1 MSTQKVANTANT
13 ESLANPESLLV
24 ELQTEELPPKAL
36 KRLGETFAQAF
47 SQHLFDKGLLSTE
60 SVVTPLATPRRLAVH
75 ITAVAQAGADQAFTE
90 KLMPV
95 KVGLDENGQAT
106 PALLKK
112 LAAKGLEHLDVKAL
126 QIIDDG
132 KQPYLVASGTAPG
145 ARLANT
151 VDAALAAALQALP
164 IPKVMRYQLA
174 DGQTSVSFVRP
185 AHGLVILHGD
195 NIVAGHT
202 LGLTANRIT
211 FGHRFLATQPLSI
224 ASADRY
230 VTQLA
235 TEGHVTA
242 SFGKRRA
249 LIEASLLAK
258 AAELGASLGQD
269 PEVEALLDEVT
280 ALVEAPAVYVG
291 TFEPRFLDVPQE
303 CLILTMRLNQKYFPL
318 FNPETGR
325 LTHQFLIVSN
335 MPIADP
341 SAIIIGN
348 ERVIRPRL
356 ADAEFF
362 YLTDKRQP
370 LIDRVSAL
378 ETIVYHNK
386 LGTQRARIE
395 RFRQI
400 AAWLA
405 QAIGTPSADADRAA
419 LLAKADLTTLMVGE
433 FPELQGVMGSYY
445 ARADGESKA
454 VVNAIERQ
462 YQIRWDT
469 PVTDPDLAG
478 VIFFMAE
485 RAETLVGI
493 WGIGL
498 APTGE
503 RDPFGL
509 RRAALGLIS
518 AFEQLRAGGQL
529 VLSALTSLTLENL
542 LGAARASFGDDLDL
556 APDTVTEVTQ
566 FVRERYRNQLLGQY
580 AREAIEAVFAL
591 DPPLHQIEARIQA
604 AEAFMQTPEAPS
616 LAAANKRIGN
626 LLKKAS
632 DLPVALNPAALQEAA
647 EKTLLN
653 QILSIAPVVDQF
665 VKAADYGQA
674 LSTLATLKDPVDRFF
689 DEVMVMA
696 DDLEVRRQ
704 RLALLS
710 SLHRLMNQ
718 VADISRLAA

>member
-1 MSTQKVANTANT
+1 MSTPNISNTANH
-13 ESLANPESLLV
+13 ESLLV
-24 ELQTEELPPKAL
+24 ELQTEELPPKSL
-36 KRLGETFAQAF
+36 KRLGETFAQAL
-47 SQHLFDKGLLSTE
+47 SQHLSDKGLLNTD
-60 SVVTPLATPRRLAVH
+60 SVITPLATPRRLAVH
-75 ITAVAQAGADQAFTE
+75 ITAVAQAAADQSFTE

-112 LAAKGLEHLDVKAL
+112 LAAKGLKHLDVNSL
-126 QIIDDG
+126 QTIDDG
-132 KQPYLVASGTAPG
+132 KQTYLVASGTAPG

-151 VDAALAAALQALP
+151 IDDALAAALQALP

-185 AHGLVILHGD
+185 AHGLIILHGD
-195 NIVAGHT
+195 KIVVGHA
-202 LGLTANRIT
+202 LGLTANRLT
-211 FGHRFLATQPLSI
+211 LGHRFLATQPLSI
-224 ASADRY
+224 ESADRY

-242 SFGKRRA
+242 SFGERRA
-249 LIEASLLAK
+249 LIEASLRAK
-258 AAELGASLGQD
+258 AGELDASLGQD
-269 PEVEALLDEVT
+269 PEVDALLDEVT

-291 TFEPRFLDVPQE
+291 TFEARFLDVPPE

-341 SAIIIGN
+341 SAIITGN

-370 LIDRVSAL
+370 LINRVSAL
-378 ETIVYHNK
+378 DTIVYHNK

-405 QAIGTPSADADRAA
+405 QTLGNSGADVERAA

-445 ARADGESKA
+445 ARADGESNA
-454 VVNAIERQ
+454 VINAIERQ
-462 YQIRWDT
+462 YQIRWHA
-469 PVTDPDLAG
+469 PVTEPDVAG
-478 VIFFMAE
+478 VILFMAE

-503 RDPFGL
+503 RDPFAL

-518 AFEQLRAGGQL
+518 AFEQLSAGGHL
-529 VLSALTSLTLENL
+529 PLSMQTNLTLENL
-542 LGAARASFGDDLDL
+542 LAAARASFGDALKL
-556 APDTVTEVTQ
+556 LPSTVTEVAQ
-566 FVRERYRNQLLGQY
+566 FVRERYRNQLLGQHT
-580 AREAIEAVFAL
+580 REAIEAVFAL

-604 AEAFMQTPEAPS
+604 AETFMQTPEAPS
-616 LAAANKRIGN
+616 LAAANKRLSN
-626 LLKKAS
+626 LLKKVS
-632 DLPVALNPAALQEAA
+632 DLPAALNPAALQEDA

-653 QILSIAPVVDQF
+653 QIQSIAPVVDQF
-665 VKAADYGQA
+665 VALGEYGQA
-674 LSTLATLKDPVDRFF
+674 LSTLATLKAPVDRFF
-689 DEVMVMA
+689 EEIMVMA

-710 SLHRLMNQ
+710 NLHHLMNQ

>member
-1 MSTQKVANTANT
+1 MSTPNISNTTNH
-13 ESLANPESLLV
+13 ESLLV
-24 ELQTEELPPKAL
+24 ELQTEELPPKSL
-36 KRLGETFAQAF
+36 KRLSETFAQAL
-47 SQHLFDKGLLSTE
+47 SQHLVDKGLLSAD
-60 SVVTPLATPRRLAVH
+60 SVITPLATPRRLAVH
-75 ITAVAQAGADQAFTE
+75 ITAVAQAAADQAYTE

-112 LAAKGLEHLDVKAL
+112 LAAKGLEHLDVGSL
-126 QIIDDG
+126 QTIDDG

-185 AHGLVILHGD
+185 AHGLIILHGD
-195 NIVAGHT
+195 KIVAGHT

-211 FGHRFLATQPLSI
+211 LGHRFLATQPLSI

-230 VTQLA
+230 VSQLA

-242 SFGKRRA
+242 SFTARRA

-258 AAELGASLGQD
+258 AAELGACLGQD
-269 PEVEALLDEVT
+269 PEVESLLDEVT
-280 ALVEAPAVYVG
+280 SLVEAPAVYVG
-291 TFEPRFLDVPQE
+291 AFEPRFLEVPQE

-341 SAIIIGN
+341 SAIITGN

-378 ETIVYHNK
+378 DTIVYHNK

-400 AAWLA
+400 VAWLA
-405 QAIGTPSADADRAA
+405 QALDTSGADADRAA

-454 VVNAIERQ
+454 VINAIERQ
-462 YQIRWDT
+462 YQIRWHA
-469 PVTDPDLAG
+469 PVTESDMAG
-478 VIFFMAE
+478 TILFMAE

-509 RRAALGLIS
+509 RRAALSLIS
-518 AFEQLRAGGQL
+518 AFEQLIAGGHL
-529 VLSALTSLTLENL
+529 PLSMQTNLTLENL
-542 LGAARASFGDDLDL
+542 LAAARASFGDALNL
-556 APDTVTEVTQ
+556 LPDTVTEVAQ
-566 FVRERYRNQLLGQY
+566 FVRERYRNQLLGQH

-632 DLPVALNPAALQEAA
+632 DLPAALNPTALQEDA
-647 EKTLLN
+647 EKTLLK
-653 QILSIAPVVDQF
+653 QIQSIAPIVDQF
-665 VKAADYGQA
+665 VGAGEYGQA
-674 LSTLATLKDPVDRFF
+674 LSTLATLKAPVDRFF
-689 DEVMVMA
+689 DEIMVMA
-696 DDLEVRRQ
+696 DVLEIRRQ

-710 SLHRLMNQ
+710 NLHRLMNQ
-718 VADISRLAA
+718 VADISRLVA

>member
-1 MSTQKVANTANT
+1 MSTPNISNTANH
-13 ESLANPESLLV
+13 ESLLV
-24 ELQTEELPPKAL
+24 ELQTEELPPKSL
-36 KRLGETFAQAF
+36 KRLGETFAQAL
-47 SQHLFDKGLLSTE
+47 SQHLSDKGLLNTD
-60 SVVTPLATPRRLAVH
+60 SVITPLATPRRLAVH
-75 ITAVAQAGADQAFTE
+75 ITAVAQAAADQSFTE

-112 LAAKGLEHLDVKAL
+112 LAAKGLEHLDVNSL
-126 QIIDDG
+126 QTIDDG
-132 KQPYLVASGTAPG
+132 KQTYLVASGTAPG

-151 VDAALAAALQALP
+151 IDDALAAALQALP

-185 AHGLVILHGD
+185 AHGLIILHGD
-195 NIVAGHT
+195 KIVVGHA
-202 LGLTANRIT
+202 LGLTANRLT
-211 FGHRFLATQPLSI
+211 LGHRFLATQPLSI
-224 ASADRY
+224 ESADRY

-242 SFGKRRA
+242 SFGERRA
-249 LIEASLLAK
+249 LIEASLREK
-258 AAELGASLGQD
+258 AGELDASLGQD
-269 PEVEALLDEVT
+269 PEVDALLDEVT

-291 TFEPRFLDVPQE
+291 TFEARFLDVPPE

-341 SAIIIGN
+341 SAIITGN

-370 LIDRVSAL
+370 LINRVSAL
-378 ETIVYHNK
+378 DTIVYHNK

-405 QAIGTPSADADRAA
+405 QTLGNSGADVERAA

-445 ARADGESKA
+445 ARADGESNA
-454 VVNAIERQ
+454 VINAIERQ
-462 YQIRWDT
+462 YQIRWHA
-469 PVTDPDLAG
+469 PVTEPDVAG
-478 VIFFMAE
+478 VILFMAE

-503 RDPFGL
+503 RDPFAL

-518 AFEQLRAGGQL
+518 AFEQLSAGGHL
-529 VLSALTSLTLENL
+529 PLSMQTNLTLENL
-542 LGAARASFGDDLDL
+542 LAAARASFGDALNL
-556 APDTVTEVTQ
+556 LPSTVTEVAQ
-566 FVRERYRNQLLGQY
+566 FVRERYRNQLLGQHT
-580 AREAIEAVFAL
+580 REAIEAVFAL

-604 AEAFMQTPEAPS
+604 AETFMQTPEAPS
-616 LAAANKRIGN
+616 LAAANKRLSN
-626 LLKKAS
+626 LLKKVS
-632 DLPVALNPAALQEAA
+632 DLPAALNPAALQEDA

-653 QILSIAPVVDQF
+653 QIQSIAPVVDQF
-665 VKAADYGQA
+665 VALGEYGQA
-674 LSTLATLKDPVDRFF
+674 LSTLATLKAPVDRFF
-689 DEVMVMA
+689 EEIMVMA

-710 SLHRLMNQ
+710 NLHHLMNQ

>member
-1 MSTQKVANTANT
+1 MSTPNISNTANH
-13 ESLANPESLLV
+13 ESLLV
-24 ELQTEELPPKAL
+24 ELQTEELPPKSL
-36 KRLGETFAQAF
+36 KRLGETFAQAL
-47 SQHLFDKGLLSTE
+47 SQHLRDKGLLNTD
-60 SVVTPLATPRRLAVH
+60 SVITPLATPRRLAVH
-75 ITAVAQAGADQAFTE
+75 ITAVAQAAADQSFTE

-112 LAAKGLEHLDVKAL
+112 LAAKGLEHLDVNSL
-126 QIIDDG
+126 QTIDDG
-132 KQPYLVASGTAPG
+132 KQTYLVASGTAPG
-145 ARLANT
+145 ARLAT
-151 VDAALAAALQALP
+151 TIDDALAAALQALP

-185 AHGLVILHGD
+185 AHGLIILHGD
-195 NIVAGHT
+195 KIVVGHA
-202 LGLTANRIT
+202 LGLTANRLT
-211 FGHRFLATQPLSI
+211 LGHRFLATQPLSI
-224 ASADRY
+224 ESADRY

-242 SFGKRRA
+242 SFGERRA
-249 LIEASLLAK
+249 LIEASLRAK
-258 AAELGASLGQD
+258 AGELDASLGQD
-269 PEVEALLDEVT
+269 PEVDALLDEVT

-291 TFEPRFLDVPQE
+291 TFEARFLDVPPE

-341 SAIIIGN
+341 SAIITGN

-370 LIDRVSAL
+370 LINRVSAL
-378 ETIVYHNK
+378 DTIVYHNK

-405 QAIGTPSADADRAA
+405 QTLGNSGADVERAA

-445 ARADGESKA
+445 ARADGESNA
-454 VVNAIERQ
+454 VINAIERQ
-462 YQIRWDT
+462 YQIRWHA
-469 PVTDPDLAG
+469 PVTEPDVAG
-478 VIFFMAE
+478 VILFMAE

-503 RDPFGL
+503 RDPFAL

-518 AFEQLRAGGQL
+518 AFEQLSAGGHL
-529 VLSALTSLTLENL
+529 PLSMQTNLTLENL
-542 LGAARASFGDDLDL
+542 LAAARASFGDALKL
-556 APDTVTEVTQ
+556 LPSTVTEVAQ
-566 FVRERYRNQLLGQY
+566 FVRERYRNQLLGQHT
-580 AREAIEAVFAL
+580 REAIEAVFAL

-604 AEAFMQTPEAPS
+604 AETFMQTPEAPS
-616 LAAANKRIGN
+616 LAAANKRLSN
-626 LLKKAS
+626 LLKKVS
-632 DLPVALNPAALQEAA
+632 DLPAALNPATLQEDA

-653 QILSIAPVVDQF
+653 QIQSIAPVVDQF
-665 VKAADYGQA
+665 VALGEYGQA
-674 LSTLATLKDPVDRFF
+674 LSTLATLKAPVDRFF
-689 DEVMVMA
+689 EEIMVMA

-710 SLHRLMNQ
+710 NLHHLMNQ

>member
-1 MSTQKVANTANT
+1 MSTPNISNTANH
-13 ESLANPESLLV
+13 ESLLV
-24 ELQTEELPPKAL
+24 ELQTEELPPKSL
-36 KRLGETFAQAF
+36 KRLGETFAQAL
-47 SQHLFDKGLLSTE
+47 SQHLSDKGLLNTD
-60 SVVTPLATPRRLAVH
+60 SVITPLATPRRLAVH
-75 ITAVAQAGADQAFTE
+75 ITAVAQAAADQSFTE

-112 LAAKGLEHLDVKAL
+112 LAAKGLEHLDVNSL
-126 QIIDDG
+126 QTIDDG
-132 KQPYLVASGTAPG
+132 KQTYLVASGTAPG

-151 VDAALAAALQALP
+151 IDDALAAALQALP

-185 AHGLVILHGD
+185 AHGLIILHGD
-195 NIVAGHT
+195 KIVVGHA
-202 LGLTANRIT
+202 LGLTANRLT
-211 FGHRFLATQPLSI
+211 LGHRFLATQPLSI
-224 ASADRY
+224 ESADRY

-242 SFGKRRA
+242 SFGERRA
-249 LIEASLLAK
+249 LIEASLRAK
-258 AAELGASLGQD
+258 AGELDASLGQD
-269 PEVEALLDEVT
+269 PEVDALLDEVT

-291 TFEPRFLDVPQE
+291 TFEARFLDVPPE

-341 SAIIIGN
+341 SAIITGN

-370 LIDRVSAL
+370 LINRVSAL
-378 ETIVYHNK
+378 DTIVYHNK

-405 QAIGTPSADADRAA
+405 QTLGNSGADVERAA

-445 ARADGESKA
+445 ARADGESNA
-454 VVNAIERQ
+454 VINAIERQ
-462 YQIRWDT
+462 YQIRWHA
-469 PVTDPDLAG
+469 PVTEPDVAG
-478 VIFFMAE
+478 VILFMAE

-503 RDPFGL
+503 RDPFAL

-518 AFEQLRAGGQL
+518 AFEQLSAGGHL
-529 VLSALTSLTLENL
+529 PLSMQTNLTLENL
-542 LGAARASFGDDLDL
+542 LAAARASFGDALNL
-556 APDTVTEVTQ
+556 LPSTVTEVAQ
-566 FVRERYRNQLLGQY
+566 FVRERYRNQLLGQHT
-580 AREAIEAVFAL
+580 REAIEAVFAL

-604 AEAFMQTPEAPS
+604 AETFMQTPEAPS
-616 LAAANKRIGN
+616 LAAANKRISN
-626 LLKKAS
+626 LLKKVS
-632 DLPVALNPAALQEAA
+632 DLPAALNPAALKEDA

-653 QILSIAPVVDQF
+653 QIQSIAPVVDQF
-665 VKAADYGQA
+665 VALGEYGQA
-674 LSTLATLKDPVDRFF
+674 LSTLATLKAPVDRFF
-689 DEVMVMA
+689 EEIMVMA

-710 SLHRLMNQ
+710 NLHHLMNQ

>member
-1 MSTQKVANTANT
+1 MSTPNISNTANH
-13 ESLANPESLLV
+13 ESLLV
-24 ELQTEELPPKAL
+24 ELQTEELPPKSL
-36 KRLGETFAQAF
+36 KRLGETFAQAL
-47 SQHLFDKGLLSTE
+47 SQHLSDKGLLNTD
-60 SVVTPLATPRRLAVH
+60 SVITPLATPRRLAVH
-75 ITAVAQAGADQAFTE
+75 ITAVAQAAADQSFTE

-112 LAAKGLEHLDVKAL
+112 LAAKGLEHLDVNSL
-126 QIIDDG
+126 QTIDDG
-132 KQPYLVASGTAPG
+132 KQTYLVASGTAPG

-151 VDAALAAALQALP
+151 IDDALAAALQALP

-185 AHGLVILHGD
+185 AHGLIILHGD
-195 NIVAGHT
+195 KIVVGHA
-202 LGLTANRIT
+202 LGLTANRLT
-211 FGHRFLATQPLSI
+211 LGHRFLATQPLSI
-224 ASADRY
+224 ESADRY

-242 SFGKRRA
+242 SFGERRA
-249 LIEASLLAK
+249 LIEASLRAK
-258 AAELGASLGQD
+258 AGELDASLGQD
-269 PEVEALLDEVT
+269 PEVDALLDEVT

-291 TFEPRFLDVPQE
+291 TFEARFLDVPPE

-341 SAIIIGN
+341 SAIITGN

-370 LIDRVSAL
+370 LINRVSAL
-378 ETIVYHNK
+378 DTIVYHNK

-405 QAIGTPSADADRAA
+405 QTLGNSGADVERAA

-445 ARADGESKA
+445 ARADGESNA
-454 VVNAIERQ
+454 VINAIERQ
-462 YQIRWDT
+462 YQIRWHA
-469 PVTDPDLAG
+469 PVTEPDVAG
-478 VIFFMAE
+478 VILFMAE

-503 RDPFGL
+503 RDPFAL

-518 AFEQLRAGGQL
+518 AFEQLSAGGHL
-529 VLSALTSLTLENL
+529 PLSMQTNLTLENL
-542 LGAARASFGDDLDL
+542 LAAARASFGDALKL
-556 APDTVTEVTQ
+556 LPSTVTEVAQ
-566 FVRERYRNQLLGQY
+566 FVRERYRNQLLGQHT
-580 AREAIEAVFAL
+580 REAIEAVFAL

-604 AEAFMQTPEAPS
+604 AETFMQTPEAPS
-616 LAAANKRIGN
+616 LAAANKRLSN
-626 LLKKAS
+626 LLKKVS
-632 DLPVALNPAALQEAA
+632 IYP
-647 EKTLLN
+647 LL
-653 QILSIAPVVDQF
+653 
-665 VKAADYGQA
+665 
-674 LSTLATLKDPVDRFF
+674 
-689 DEVMVMA
+689 
-696 DDLEVRRQ
+696 
-704 RLALLS
+704 
-710 SLHRLMNQ
+710 
-718 VADISRLAA
+718 

>member
-1 MSTQKVANTANT
+1 MSTPNISNTANH
-13 ESLANPESLLV
+13 ESLLV
-24 ELQTEELPPKAL
+24 ELQTEELPPKSL
-36 KRLGETFAQAF
+36 KRLGETFAQAL
-47 SQHLFDKGLLSTE
+47 SQHLSDKGLLNTD
-60 SVVTPLATPRRLAVH
+60 SVITPLATPRRLAVH
-75 ITAVAQAGADQAFTE
+75 ITAVAQAAADQSFTE

-112 LAAKGLEHLDVKAL
+112 LAAKGLEHLDVNSL
-126 QIIDDG
+126 QTIDDG
-132 KQPYLVASGTAPG
+132 KQTYLVASGTAPG

-151 VDAALAAALQALP
+151 IDDALAAALQALP

-185 AHGLVILHGD
+185 AHGLIILHGD
-195 NIVAGHT
+195 KIVVGHA
-202 LGLTANRIT
+202 LGLTANRLT
-211 FGHRFLATQPLSI
+211 LGHRFLATQPLSI
-224 ASADRY
+224 ESADRY

-242 SFGKRRA
+242 SFGERRA
-249 LIEASLLAK
+249 LIEASLRAK
-258 AAELGASLGQD
+258 AGELDASLGQD
-269 PEVEALLDEVT
+269 PEVDALLDEVT

-291 TFEPRFLDVPQE
+291 TFEARFLDVPPE

-341 SAIIIGN
+341 SAIITGN

-370 LIDRVSAL
+370 LINRVSAL
-378 ETIVYHNK
+378 DTIVYHNK

-405 QAIGTPSADADRAA
+405 QTLGNSGADVERAA

-445 ARADGESKA
+445 ARADGESNA
-454 VVNAIERQ
+454 VINAIERQ
-462 YQIRWDT
+462 YQIRWHA
-469 PVTDPDLAG
+469 PVTEPDVAG
-478 VIFFMAE
+478 VILFMAE

-503 RDPFGL
+503 RDPFAL

-518 AFEQLRAGGQL
+518 AFEQLSAGGHL
-529 VLSALTSLTLENL
+529 PLSMQTNLTLENL
-542 LGAARASFGDDLDL
+542 LAAARASFGDALKL
-556 APDTVTEVTQ
+556 LPSTVTEVAQ
-566 FVRERYRNQLLGQY
+566 FVRERYRNQLLGQHT
-580 AREAIEAVFAL
+580 REAIEAVFAL

-604 AEAFMQTPEAPS
+604 AETFMQTPEAPS
-616 LAAANKRIGN
+616 LAAANKRLSN
-626 LLKKAS
+626 LLKKVS
-632 DLPVALNPAALQEAA
+632 DLPAALNPAALKEDA

-653 QILSIAPVVDQF
+653 QIQSIAPVVDQF
-665 VKAADYGQA
+665 VALGEYGQA
-674 LSTLATLKDPVDRFF
+674 LSTLATLKAPVDRFF
-689 DEVMVMA
+689 EEIMVMA

-710 SLHRLMNQ
+710 NLHHLMNQ

>member
-1 MSTQKVANTANT
+1 MSTPNISNTANH
-13 ESLANPESLLV
+13 ESLLV
-24 ELQTEELPPKAL
+24 ELQTEELPPKSL
-36 KRLGETFAQAF
+36 KRLGETFAQAL
-47 SQHLFDKGLLSTE
+47 SQHLSDKGLLNTD
-60 SVVTPLATPRRLAVH
+60 SVITPLATPRRLAVH
-75 ITAVAQAGADQAFTE
+75 ITAVAQAAADQSFTE

-112 LAAKGLEHLDVKAL
+112 LAAKGLEHLDVNSL
-126 QIIDDG
+126 QTIDDG
-132 KQPYLVASGTAPG
+132 KQTYLVASGTAPG

-151 VDAALAAALQALP
+151 IDDALAAALQALP

-185 AHGLVILHGD
+185 AHGLIILHGD
-195 NIVAGHT
+195 KIVVGHA
-202 LGLTANRIT
+202 LGLTANRLT
-211 FGHRFLATQPLSI
+211 LGHRFLATQPLSI
-224 ASADRY
+224 ESADRY

-242 SFGKRRA
+242 SFGERRA
-249 LIEASLLAK
+249 LIEASLRAK
-258 AAELGASLGQD
+258 AGELDASLGQD
-269 PEVEALLDEVT
+269 PEVDALLDEVT

-291 TFEPRFLDVPQE
+291 TFEARFLDVPPE

-341 SAIIIGN
+341 SAIITGN

-370 LIDRVSAL
+370 LINRVSAL
-378 ETIVYHNK
+378 DTIVYHNK

-405 QAIGTPSADADRAA
+405 QTLGNSGADVERAA

-445 ARADGESKA
+445 ARADGESNA
-454 VVNAIERQ
+454 VINAIERQ
-462 YQIRWDT
+462 YQIRWHA
-469 PVTDPDLAG
+469 PVTEPDVAG
-478 VIFFMAE
+478 VILFMAE

-503 RDPFGL
+503 RDPFAL

-518 AFEQLRAGGQL
+518 AFEQLSAGGHL
-529 VLSALTSLTLENL
+529 PLSMQTNLTLENL
-542 LGAARASFGDDLDL
+542 LAAARASFGDALKL
-556 APDTVTEVTQ
+556 LPSTVTEVAQ
-566 FVRERYRNQLLGQY
+566 FVRERYRNQLLGQHT
-580 AREAIEAVFAL
+580 REAIEAVFAL

-604 AEAFMQTPEAPS
+604 AETFMQTPEAPS
-616 LAAANKRIGN
+616 LAAANKRLSN
-626 LLKKAS
+626 LLKKVS
-632 DLPVALNPAALQEAA
+632 DLPAALNPAALQEDA

-653 QILSIAPVVDQF
+653 QIQSIAPVVDQF
-665 VKAADYGQA
+665 VALGEYGQA
-674 LSTLATLKDPVDRFF
+674 LSTLATLKAPVDRFF
-689 DEVMVMA
+689 EEIMVMA

-710 SLHRLMNQ
+710 NLHHLMNQ

>member
-1 MSTQKVANTANT
+1 MSTPNISNTANH
-13 ESLANPESLLV
+13 ESLLV
-24 ELQTEELPPKAL
+24 ELQTEELPPKSL
-36 KRLGETFAQAF
+36 KRLGETFAQAL
-47 SQHLFDKGLLSTE
+47 SQHLSDKGLLNTD
-60 SVVTPLATPRRLAVH
+60 SVITPLATPRRLAVH
-75 ITAVAQAGADQAFTE
+75 ITAVAQAAADQSFTE

-112 LAAKGLEHLDVKAL
+112 LAAKGLEHLDVNSL
-126 QIIDDG
+126 QTIDDG
-132 KQPYLVASGTAPG
+132 KQTYLVASGTAPG

-151 VDAALAAALQALP
+151 IDDALAAALQALP

-185 AHGLVILHGD
+185 AHGLIILHGD
-195 NIVAGHT
+195 KIVVGHA
-202 LGLTANRIT
+202 LGLTANRLT
-211 FGHRFLATQPLSI
+211 LGHRFLATQPLSI
-224 ASADRY
+224 ESADRY

-242 SFGKRRA
+242 SFGERRA
-249 LIEASLLAK
+249 LIEASLRAK
-258 AAELGASLGQD
+258 AGELDASLGQD
-269 PEVEALLDEVT
+269 PEVDALLDEVT

-291 TFEPRFLDVPQE
+291 TFEARFLDVPPE

-341 SAIIIGN
+341 SAIITGN

-370 LIDRVSAL
+370 LINRVSAL
-378 ETIVYHNK
+378 DTIVYHNK

-405 QAIGTPSADADRAA
+405 QTLGNSGADVERAA

-445 ARADGESKA
+445 ARADGESNA
-454 VVNAIERQ
+454 VINAIERQ
-462 YQIRWDT
+462 YQIRWHA
-469 PVTDPDLAG
+469 PVTEPDVAG
-478 VIFFMAE
+478 VILFMAE

-503 RDPFGL
+503 RDPFAL

-518 AFEQLRAGGQL
+518 AFEQLSAGGHL
-529 VLSALTSLTLENL
+529 PLSMQTNLTLENL
-542 LGAARASFGDDLDL
+542 LAAARASFGDALNL
-556 APDTVTEVTQ
+556 LPSTVTEVAQ
-566 FVRERYRNQLLGQY
+566 FVRERYRNQLLGQHT
-580 AREAIEAVFAL
+580 REAIEAVFAL

-604 AEAFMQTPEAPS
+604 AETFMQTPEAPS
-616 LAAANKRIGN
+616 LAAANKRLSN
-626 LLKKAS
+626 LLKKVS
-632 DLPVALNPAALQEAA
+632 DLPAALNPAALQEDA

-653 QILSIAPVVDQF
+653 QIQSIAPVVDQF
-665 VKAADYGQA
+665 VALGEYGQA
-674 LSTLATLKDPVDRFF
+674 LSTLATLKAPVDRFF
-689 DEVMVMA
+689 EEIMVMA

-710 SLHRLMNQ
+710 NLHHLMNQ

>member
-1 MSTQKVANTANT
+1 MSTPNISNTANH
-13 ESLANPESLLV
+13 ESLLV
-24 ELQTEELPPKAL
+24 ELQTEELPPKSL
-36 KRLGETFAQAF
+36 KRLGETFAQAL
-47 SQHLFDKGLLSTE
+47 SQHLSDKGLLNTD
-60 SVVTPLATPRRLAVH
+60 SVITPLATPRRLAVH
-75 ITAVAQAGADQAFTE
+75 ITAVAQAAADQSFTE

-112 LAAKGLEHLDVKAL
+112 LAAKGLEHLDVNSL
-126 QIIDDG
+126 QTIDDG
-132 KQPYLVASGTAPG
+132 KQTYLVASGTAPG

-151 VDAALAAALQALP
+151 IDDALAAALQALP

-185 AHGLVILHGD
+185 AHGLIILHGD
-195 NIVAGHT
+195 KIVVGHA
-202 LGLTANRIT
+202 LGLTANRLT
-211 FGHRFLATQPLSI
+211 LGHRFLATQPLSI
-224 ASADRY
+224 ESADRY

-242 SFGKRRA
+242 SFGERRA
-249 LIEASLLAK
+249 LIEASLRAK
-258 AAELGASLGQD
+258 AGELDASLGQD
-269 PEVEALLDEVT
+269 PEVDALLDEVT

-291 TFEPRFLDVPQE
+291 TFEARFLDVPPE

-341 SAIIIGN
+341 SAIITGN

-370 LIDRVSAL
+370 LINRVSAL
-378 ETIVYHNK
+378 DTIVYHNK

-405 QAIGTPSADADRAA
+405 QTLGNSGADVERAA

-445 ARADGESKA
+445 ARADGESNA
-454 VVNAIERQ
+454 VINAIERQ
-462 YQIRWDT
+462 YQIRWHA
-469 PVTDPDLAG
+469 PVTEPDVAG
-478 VIFFMAE
+478 VILFMAE

-503 RDPFGL
+503 RDPFAL

-518 AFEQLRAGGQL
+518 AFEQLSAGGHL
-529 VLSALTSLTLENL
+529 PLSMQTNLTLENL
-542 LGAARASFGDDLDL
+542 LAAARASFGDALNL
-556 APDTVTEVTQ
+556 LPSTVTEVAQ
-566 FVRERYRNQLLGQY
+566 FVRERYRNQLLGQHT
-580 AREAIEAVFAL
+580 REAIEAVFAL

-604 AEAFMQTPEAPS
+604 AETFMQTPEAPS
-616 LAAANKRIGN
+616 LAAANKRLSN
-626 LLKKAS
+626 LLKKVS
-632 DLPVALNPAALQEAA
+632 DLPAALNPATLQEDA

-653 QILSIAPVVDQF
+653 QIQSIAPVVDQF
-665 VKAADYGQA
+665 VALGEYGQA
-674 LSTLATLKDPVDRFF
+674 LSTLATLKAPVDRFF
-689 DEVMVMA
+689 EEIMVMA

-710 SLHRLMNQ
+710 NLHHLMNQ

>member
-1 MSTQKVANTANT
+1 MSTPNISNTANH
-13 ESLANPESLLV
+13 ESLLV
-24 ELQTEELPPKAL
+24 ELQTEELPPKSL
-36 KRLGETFAQAF
+36 KRLGETFAQAL
-47 SQHLFDKGLLSTE
+47 SQHLSDKGLLNTD
-60 SVVTPLATPRRLAVH
+60 SVITPLATPRRLAVH
-75 ITAVAQAGADQAFTE
+75 ITAVAQAAADQSFTE

-112 LAAKGLEHLDVKAL
+112 LAAKGLEHLDVNSL
-126 QIIDDG
+126 QTIDDG
-132 KQPYLVASGTAPG
+132 KQTYLVASGTAPG

-151 VDAALAAALQALP
+151 IDDALAAALQALP

-185 AHGLVILHGD
+185 AHGLIILHGD
-195 NIVAGHT
+195 KIVVGHA
-202 LGLTANRIT
+202 LGLTANRLT
-211 FGHRFLATQPLSI
+211 LGHRFLATQPLSI
-224 ASADRY
+224 ESADRY

-242 SFGKRRA
+242 SFGERRA
-249 LIEASLLAK
+249 LIEASLRAK
-258 AAELGASLGQD
+258 AGELDASLGQD
-269 PEVEALLDEVT
+269 PEVDALLDEVT

-291 TFEPRFLDVPQE
+291 TFEARFLDVPPE

-341 SAIIIGN
+341 SAIITGN

-370 LIDRVSAL
+370 LINRVSAL
-378 ETIVYHNK
+378 DTIVYHNK

-405 QAIGTPSADADRAA
+405 QTLGNSGADVERAA

-445 ARADGESKA
+445 ARADGESNA
-454 VVNAIERQ
+454 VINAIERQ
-462 YQIRWDT
+462 YQIRWHA
-469 PVTDPDLAG
+469 PVTEPDVAG
-478 VIFFMAE
+478 VILFMAE

-503 RDPFGL
+503 RDPFAL

-518 AFEQLRAGGQL
+518 AFEQLSAGGHL
-529 VLSALTSLTLENL
+529 PLSMQTNLTLENL
-542 LGAARASFGDDLDL
+542 LAAARASFGDALKL
-556 APDTVTEVTQ
+556 LPSTVAEVAQ
-566 FVRERYRNQLLGQY
+566 FVRERYRNQLLGQHT
-580 AREAIEAVFAL
+580 REAIEAVFAL

-604 AEAFMQTPEAPS
+604 AETFMQTPEAPS
-616 LAAANKRIGN
+616 LAAANKRLSN
-626 LLKKAS
+626 LLKKVS
-632 DLPVALNPAALQEAA
+632 DLPAALNPAALQEDA

-653 QILSIAPVVDQF
+653 QIQSIAPVVDQF
-665 VKAADYGQA
+665 VALGEYGQA
-674 LSTLATLKDPVDRFF
+674 LSTLATLKAPVDRFF
-689 DEVMVMA
+689 EEIMVMA

-710 SLHRLMNQ
+710 NLHHLMNQ

>member
-1 MSTQKVANTANT
+1 MSTPNISNTANH
-13 ESLANPESLLV
+13 ESLLV
-24 ELQTEELPPKAL
+24 ELQTEELPPKSL
-36 KRLGETFAQAF
+36 KRLGETFAQAL
-47 SQHLFDKGLLSTE
+47 SQHLSDKGLLNTD
-60 SVVTPLATPRRLAVH
+60 SVITPLATPRRLAVH
-75 ITAVAQAGADQAFTE
+75 ITAVAQAAADQSFTE

-112 LAAKGLEHLDVKAL
+112 LAAKGLEHLDVNSL
-126 QIIDDG
+126 QTIDDG
-132 KQPYLVASGTAPG
+132 KQTYLVASGTAPG

-151 VDAALAAALQALP
+151 IDDALAAALQALP

-185 AHGLVILHGD
+185 AHGLIILHGD
-195 NIVAGHT
+195 KIVVGHA
-202 LGLTANRIT
+202 LGLTANRLT
-211 FGHRFLATQPLSI
+211 LGHRFLATQPLSI
-224 ASADRY
+224 ESADRY

-242 SFGKRRA
+242 SFGERRA
-249 LIEASLLAK
+249 LIEASLRAK
-258 AAELGASLGQD
+258 AGELDASLGQD
-269 PEVEALLDEVT
+269 PEVDALLDEVT

-291 TFEPRFLDVPQE
+291 TFEARFLDVPPE

-341 SAIIIGN
+341 SAIITGN

-370 LIDRVSAL
+370 LINRVSAL
-378 ETIVYHNK
+378 DTIVYHNK

-405 QAIGTPSADADRAA
+405 QTLGNSGADVERAA

-445 ARADGESKA
+445 ARADGESNA
-454 VVNAIERQ
+454 VINAIERQ
-462 YQIRWDT
+462 YQIRWHA
-469 PVTDPDLAG
+469 PVTEPDVAG
-478 VIFFMAE
+478 VILFMAE

-503 RDPFGL
+503 RDPFAL

-518 AFEQLRAGGQL
+518 AFEQLSAGGHL
-529 VLSALTSLTLENL
+529 PLSMKTNLTLENL
-542 LGAARASFGDDLDL
+542 LAAARASFGDALNL
-556 APDTVTEVTQ
+556 LPSTVTEVAQ
-566 FVRERYRNQLLGQY
+566 FVRERYRNQLLGQHT
-580 AREAIEAVFAL
+580 REAIEAVFAL

-604 AEAFMQTPEAPS
+604 AETFMQTPEAPS
-616 LAAANKRIGN
+616 LAAANKRLSN
-626 LLKKAS
+626 LLKKVS
-632 DLPVALNPAALQEAA
+632 DLPAALNPAALQEDA

-653 QILSIAPVVDQF
+653 QIQSIAPVVDQF
-665 VKAADYGQA
+665 VALGEYGQA
-674 LSTLATLKDPVDRFF
+674 LSTLATLKAPVDRFF
-689 DEVMVMA
+689 EEIMVMA

-710 SLHRLMNQ
+710 NLHHLMNQ

>member
-1 MSTQKVANTANT
+1 MSTPNISNTANH
-13 ESLANPESLLV
+13 ESLLV
-24 ELQTEELPPKAL
+24 ELQTEELPPKSL
-36 KRLGETFAQAF
+36 KRLGETFAQAL
-47 SQHLFDKGLLSTE
+47 SQHLSDKGLLNTD
-60 SVVTPLATPRRLAVH
+60 SVITPLATPRRLAVH
-75 ITAVAQAGADQAFTE
+75 ITAVAQAAADQSFTE

-112 LAAKGLEHLDVKAL
+112 LAAKGLEHLDVNSL
-126 QIIDDG
+126 QTIDDG
-132 KQPYLVASGTAPG
+132 KQTYLVASGTAPG

-151 VDAALAAALQALP
+151 IDDALAAALQALP

-185 AHGLVILHGD
+185 AHGLIILHGD
-195 NIVAGHT
+195 KIVVGHA
-202 LGLTANRIT
+202 LGLTANRLT
-211 FGHRFLATQPLSI
+211 LGHRFLATQPLSI
-224 ASADRY
+224 ESADRY

-242 SFGKRRA
+242 SFGERRA
-249 LIEASLLAK
+249 LIEASLRAK
-258 AAELGASLGQD
+258 AGELDASLGQD
-269 PEVEALLDEVT
+269 PEVDALLDEVT

-291 TFEPRFLDVPQE
+291 TFEARFLDVPPE

-341 SAIIIGN
+341 SAIITGN

-370 LIDRVSAL
+370 LINRVSAL
-378 ETIVYHNK
+378 DTIVYHNK

-405 QAIGTPSADADRAA
+405 QTLGNSGADVERAA

-445 ARADGESKA
+445 ARADGESNA
-454 VVNAIERQ
+454 VINAIERQ
-462 YQIRWDT
+462 YQIRWHA
-469 PVTDPDLAG
+469 PVTEPDVAG
-478 VIFFMAE
+478 VILFMAE

-503 RDPFGL
+503 RDPFAL

-518 AFEQLRAGGQL
+518 AFEQLSAGGHL
-529 VLSALTSLTLENL
+529 PLSMKTNLTLENL
-542 LGAARASFGDDLDL
+542 LAAARASFGDALKL
-556 APDTVTEVTQ
+556 LPSTVTEVAQ
-566 FVRERYRNQLLGQY
+566 FVRERYRNQLLGQHT
-580 AREAIEAVFAL
+580 REAIEAVFAL

-604 AEAFMQTPEAPS
+604 AETFMQTPEAPS
-616 LAAANKRIGN
+616 LAAANKRLSN
-626 LLKKAS
+626 LLKKVS
-632 DLPVALNPAALQEAA
+632 DLPAALNPAALQEDA

-653 QILSIAPVVDQF
+653 QIQSIAPVVDQF
-665 VKAADYGQA
+665 VALGEYGQA
-674 LSTLATLKDPVDRFF
+674 LSTLATLKAPVDRFF
-689 DEVMVMA
+689 EEIMVMA

-710 SLHRLMNQ
+710 NLHHLMNQ

>member
-1 MSTQKVANTANT
+1 MSTPNISNTANH
-13 ESLANPESLLV
+13 ESLLV
-24 ELQTEELPPKAL
+24 ELQTEELPPKSL
-36 KRLGETFAQAF
+36 KRLGETFAQAL
-47 SQHLFDKGLLSTE
+47 SQHLSDKGLLNTD
-60 SVVTPLATPRRLAVH
+60 SVITPLATPRRLAVH
-75 ITAVAQAGADQAFTE
+75 ITAVAQAAADQSFTE

-112 LAAKGLEHLDVKAL
+112 LAAKGLEHLDVNSL
-126 QIIDDG
+126 QTIDDG
-132 KQPYLVASGTAPG
+132 KQTYLVASGTAPG

-151 VDAALAAALQALP
+151 IDDALAAALQALP

-185 AHGLVILHGD
+185 AHGLIILHGD
-195 NIVAGHT
+195 KIVVGHA
-202 LGLTANRIT
+202 LGLTANRLT
-211 FGHRFLATQPLSI
+211 LGHRFLATQPLSI
-224 ASADRY
+224 ESADRY

-242 SFGKRRA
+242 SFGERRA
-249 LIEASLLAK
+249 LIEASLRAK
-258 AAELGASLGQD
+258 AGELDASLGQD
-269 PEVEALLDEVT
+269 PEVDALLDEVT

-291 TFEPRFLDVPQE
+291 TFEARFLDVPPE

-341 SAIIIGN
+341 SAIITGN

-370 LIDRVSAL
+370 LINRVSAL
-378 ETIVYHNK
+378 DTIVYHNK

-405 QAIGTPSADADRAA
+405 QTLGNSGADVERAA

-445 ARADGESKA
+445 ARADGESNA
-454 VVNAIERQ
+454 VINAIERQ
-462 YQIRWDT
+462 YQIRWHA
-469 PVTDPDLAG
+469 PVTEPDVAG
-478 VIFFMAE
+478 VILFMAE

-503 RDPFGL
+503 RDPFAL

-518 AFEQLRAGGQL
+518 AFEQLSAGGHL
-529 VLSALTSLTLENL
+529 PLSMQTNLTLENL
-542 LGAARASFGDDLDL
+542 LAAARASFGDALKL
-556 APDTVTEVTQ
+556 LPSTVTEVAQ
-566 FVRERYRNQLLGQY
+566 FVRERYRNQLLGQHT
-580 AREAIEAVFAL
+580 REAIEAVFAL

-604 AEAFMQTPEAPS
+604 AETFMQTPEAPS
-616 LAAANKRIGN
+616 LAAANKRLSN
-626 LLKKAS
+626 LLKKVS
-632 DLPVALNPAALQEAA
+632 DLPAALNPATLQEDA

-653 QILSIAPVVDQF
+653 QIQSIAPVVDQF
-665 VKAADYGQA
+665 VALGEYGQA
-674 LSTLATLKDPVDRFF
+674 LSTLATLKAPVDRFF
-689 DEVMVMA
+689 EEIMVMA

-710 SLHRLMNQ
+710 NLHHLMNQ

>member
-1 MSTQKVANTANT
+1 MSTPNISNTANH
-13 ESLANPESLLV
+13 ESLLV
-24 ELQTEELPPKAL
+24 ELQTEELPPKSL
-36 KRLGETFAQAF
+36 KRLGETFAQAL
-47 SQHLFDKGLLSTE
+47 SQHLSDKGLLNTD
-60 SVVTPLATPRRLAVH
+60 SVITPLATPRRLAVH
-75 ITAVAQAGADQAFTE
+75 ITAVAQAAADQSFTE

-112 LAAKGLEHLDVKAL
+112 LAAKGLEHLDVNSL
-126 QIIDDG
+126 QTIDDG
-132 KQPYLVASGTAPG
+132 KQTYLVASGTAPG

-151 VDAALAAALQALP
+151 IDDALAAALQALP

-185 AHGLVILHGD
+185 AHGLIILHGD
-195 NIVAGHT
+195 KIVVGHA
-202 LGLTANRIT
+202 LGLTANRLT
-211 FGHRFLATQPLSI
+211 LGHRFLATQPLSI
-224 ASADRY
+224 ESADRY

-242 SFGKRRA
+242 SFGERRA
-249 LIEASLLAK
+249 LIEASLRAK
-258 AAELGASLGQD
+258 AGELDASLGQD
-269 PEVEALLDEVT
+269 PEVDALLDEVT

-291 TFEPRFLDVPQE
+291 TFEARFLDVPPE

-341 SAIIIGN
+341 SAIITGN

-370 LIDRVSAL
+370 LINRVSAL
-378 ETIVYHNK
+378 DTIVYHNK

-405 QAIGTPSADADRAA
+405 QTLGNSGADVERAA

-445 ARADGESKA
+445 ARADGESNA
-454 VVNAIERQ
+454 VINAIERQ
-462 YQIRWDT
+462 YQIRWHA
-469 PVTDPDLAG
+469 PVTEPDVAG
-478 VIFFMAE
+478 VILFMAE

-503 RDPFGL
+503 RDPFAL

-518 AFEQLRAGGQL
+518 AFEQLSAGGHL
-529 VLSALTSLTLENL
+529 PLSMQTNLTLENL
-542 LGAARASFGDDLDL
+542 LAAARASFGDALNL
-556 APDTVTEVTQ
+556 LPSTVTEVAQ
-566 FVRERYRNQLLGQY
+566 FVRERYRNQLLGQHT
-580 AREAIEAVFAL
+580 REAIEAVFAL

-604 AEAFMQTPEAPS
+604 AETFMQTPEAPS
-616 LAAANKRIGN
+616 LAAANKRLSN
-626 LLKKAS
+626 LLKKVS
-632 DLPVALNPAALQEAA
+632 DLPAALNPAALKEDA

-653 QILSIAPVVDQF
+653 QIQSIVPVVDQF
-665 VKAADYGQA
+665 VALGEYGQA
-674 LSTLATLKDPVDRFF
+674 LSTLATLKAPVDRFF
-689 DEVMVMA
+689 EEIMVMA

-710 SLHRLMNQ
+710 NLHHLMNQ